1 MHGIQKKL
9 TQHCKQLYTS
19 KKKKKD
25 VEKKKIQLKNE
36 LWYVAALKNN
46 ALRPTNP
53 ECVEGHG
60 PSALHSEH
68 SSGPGFTSWPLA
80 QDGN

>member
-9 TQHCKQLYTS
+9 TQLCKQLYTS
-19 KKKKKD
+19 KKKKKRD
-25 VEKKKIQLKNE
+25 VGKKKIQLKNE

-53 ECVEGHG
+53 ECGG
-60 PSALHSEH
+60 AWSQC
-68 SSGPGFTSWPLA
+68 TPL
-80 QDGN
+80 